1 MRGHCCKLHNSPNS
15 MKHKVKSRQTTKFG
29 MSNIPNVLV
38 QTSPDA
44 ETRFLNKAQLAR
56 RLNLPNARTVDYLI
70 AAKRIPVLRLGHR
83 TVRFDWLKVEQALAR
98 NTVNAAG

>member
-1 MRGHCCKLHNSPNS
+1 MPRHCCKLHNSAIS

-29 MSNIPNVLV
+29 MSNI
-38 QTSPDA
+38 QTSPGA
-44 ETRFLNKAQLAR
+44 EIRFLNKAQLAK

-83 TVRFDWLKVEQALAR
+83 TVRFDWMKVEQALAKS
-98 NTVNAAG
+98 TVNAAG

>member
-1 MRGHCCKLHNSPNS
+1 
-15 MKHKVKSRQTTKFG
+15 MKYKVKSRQTTKFG
-29 MSNIPNVLV
+29 MSSIPNVLV

-44 ETRFLNKAQLAR
+44 EIRFLNKAQLAE

>member
-1 MRGHCCKLHNSPNS
+1 

-29 MSNIPNVLV
+29 MSIPNVR
-38 QTSPDA
+38 DA
-44 ETRFLNKAQLAR
+44 EIRFLNKAQLAK

-83 TVRFDWLKVEQALAR
+83 TVRFDWMKVEEALTK

>member
-1 MRGHCCKLHNSPNS
+1 MYKA
-15 MKHKVKSRQTTKFG
+15 KSRQTAE
-29 MSNIPNVLV
+29 
-38 QTSPDA
+38 SPDA
-44 ETRFLNKAQLAR
+44 ENIRFLNKAQLAK

-83 TVRFDWLKVEQALAR
+83 TVRFDWMKVEQALAK